1 MFTNDIIIIGSGIAA
16 LQTAIESSKVKNVR
30 IITKSKLRDSNSYL
44 AQGGVAA
51 AFSDK
56 DSPALHGK
64 DTVDAGRYYND
75 LAAVN
80 SLVEKGPDAI
90 RQLIEDGM
98 CFDKDESGN
107 ISLGME
113 GAHSVR
119 RILHFNGDA
128 TGKGII
134 NHLLNKLSSSN
145 VNISECET
153 AIELLVNKSGHCVG
167 VMTVNENG
175 QYMHYFARHVVLAT
189 GGCGALYE
197 YSSNSQNATGDGIAL
212 AIRAGA
218 VVRDMEFIQF
228 HPTLLFS
235 HGRASGLISE
245 AVRGEGAILVNACG
259 MKIMEGQHVLKDL
272 APRHVVSQ
280 TIFSHLEIGDR
291 VYLDIS
297 MIKDFE
303 VRFPSI
309 ATYCKDS
316 GIDLTKG
323 KIPVAPGSHFLMGGI
338 STDTKGRTSIPG
350 LYAVG
355 EVSCSGLHGANRL
368 ASNSLLEGLVYGKEL
383 GHYLSSLNDS
393 LQTID
398 LDFVDSREDLSL
410 HLPNESE
417 IKKMMMRYVGIVR
430 DEKGLRTI
438 KDWLERYDLSS
449 LLYIRLQGL
458 SPEQC
463 KVVLMLINA
472 WIITEAAL
480 LRTESRGGHFRSD
493 FPFENDYKWRNRTIS
508 FTKNHLIST
517 KKGTALYEQAEAKTN
532 AGSFFY

>member
-16 LQTAIESSKVKNVR
+16 LQTAIESSKSKNVR
-30 IITKSKLRDSNSYL
+30 IITKTKLRDSNSYL

-51 AFSDK
+51 AFSEN
-56 DSPALHGK
+56 DSPTLHGK
-64 DTVDAGRYYND
+64 DTIVAGRYYND
-75 LAAVN
+75 QAAVK
-80 SLVEKGPDAI
+80 SLVEKGPSAI

-98 CFDKDESGN
+98 CFDKDENGN

-134 NHLLNKLSSSN
+134 NHLLDKLFRT
-145 VNISECET
+145 NINITECET
-153 AIELLVNKSGHCVG
+153 AIELLLNKAGQCVG
-167 VMTVNENG
+167 VLTVSEDG
-175 QYMHYFARHVVLAT
+175 KYQHYFAPNVVIAT

-197 YSSNSQNATGDGIAL
+197 YTSNSQNATGDGIAL

-235 HGRASGLISE
+235 NGRATGLISE
-245 AVRGEGAILVNACG
+245 AVRGEGAILVNESG
-259 MKIMEGQHVLKDL
+259 MKIMDGQHVLKDL

-280 TIFSHLEIGDR
+280 TIFAHLEEGDR

-297 MIKDFE
+297 MIQDFE
-303 VRFPSI
+303 IRFPSI
-309 ATYCKDS
+309 ASYCIEN

-323 KIPVAPGSHFLMGGI
+323 RIPVAPGSHFLMGGI
-338 STDTKGRTSIPG
+338 STDTIGRTTIPG

-368 ASNSLLEGLVYGKEL
+368 ASNSLLEGLVNGVEL
-383 GHYLSSLNDS
+383 GSYLRTQSIPLQSTDYEYKDYTENLQLN
-393 LQTID
+393 
-398 LDFVDSREDLSL
+398 
-410 HLPNESE
+410 LPTESD
-417 IKKMMMRYVGIVR
+417 IKKMIMRYVGIVR
-430 DEKGLRTI
+430 DEKGLRTF
-438 KDWLERYDLSS
+438 KEWLENYDLAS
-449 LLYIRLQGL
+449 LLYIRLHGL
-458 SPEQC
+458 SQEKS
-463 KVVLMLINA
+463 KVILMLINA
-472 WIITEAAL
+472 WIITESAL

>member
-16 LQTAIESSKVKNVR
+16 LQTAIESSKSKNVR
-30 IITKSKLRDSNSYL
+30 IITKTKLKDSNSYL

-51 AFSDK
+51 AFSEH

-64 DTVDAGRYYND
+64 DTVDAGRNYND
-75 LAAVN
+75 QAAVN
-80 SLVEKGPDAI
+80 RLVEKGPSAI

-98 CFDKDESGN
+98 CFDKDEIGN

-134 NHLLNKLSSSN
+134 NHLLDKLFRTN
-145 VNISECET
+145 IIISECET
-153 AIELLVNKSGHCVG
+153 AIELLVNKEGHCVG
-167 VMTVNENG
+167 VMTVDEEG
-175 QYMHYFARHVVLAT
+175 RYHRYFAPHVVIAT

-197 YSSNSQNATGDGIAL
+197 YTSNSPNATGDGIAL

-228 HPTLLFS
+228 HPTLLYS
-235 HGRASGLISE
+235 HGSASGLISE
-245 AVRGEGAILVNACG
+245 AVRGEGAILVNEYG

-280 TIFSHLEIGDR
+280 TIFSHLETGDR

-297 MIKDFE
+297 MIQDFE
-303 VRFPSI
+303 IRFPSI
-309 ATYCKDS
+309 ANYCMNN

-323 KIPVAPGSHFLMGGI
+323 RIPVAPGSHFLMGGI
-338 STDTKGRTSIPG
+338 AIDAIGQTSIPG

-355 EVSCSGLHGANRL
+355 EASCSGLHGANRL

-383 GHYLSSLNDS
+383 GKYLSSQTLT
-393 LQTID
+393 LQSTD
-398 LDFVDSREDLSL
+398 YEYEDERENPPLQ
-410 HLPNESE
+410 LPNESE
-417 IKKMMMRYVGIVR
+417 IKKMMMCYVGIVR

-438 KDWLERYDLSS
+438 KEWLESYDLASI
-449 LLYIRLQGL
+449 LYISLQGQTL
-458 SPEQC
+458 EKC
-463 KVVLMLINA
+463 KVIMMLINA
-472 WIITEAAL
+472 WIITESAL

-493 FPFENDYKWRNRTIS
+493 FPFENDYKWRNRTNW
-508 FTKNHLIST
+508 FTRNHLIST